1 MRAASLH
8 IAICAGWQPALRQH
22 PKDNY
27 KRETQTML
35 KAFFTS
41 ATGMRAQEL
50 LIDNTA
56 NNLANVNTTG
66 FKRSHMEFAD
76 LIYDVTKLPGAPTSD
91 GQTAPIGLQ
100 IGNGVRPVGTTNVFT
115 QGVPTETGIPTHMSI
130 EGDGFFRVTMPDGN
144 PAYTRDGSFVLNADG
159 LMVNGDGRLMEP
171 NITIPNTAEEI
182 TIAATGEVS
191 YLENGTI
198 STAGTIQLYRFANL
212 AGLRQLGGNL
222 YAASEA
228 SGPEITGTAGSTG
241 FGSLRQGSLEGSNVE
256 VVSEMVSLITAQR
269 AYEINSRAIRA
280 GDEMLSTTS
289 QIIR

>member
-1 MRAASLH
+1 
-8 IAICAGWQPALRQH
+8 
-22 PKDNY
+22 
-27 KRETQTML
+27 ML

-76 LIYDVTKLPGAPTSD
+76 LIYDVSKSPGAPTSQ

-100 IGNGVRPVGTTNVFT
+100 IGNGVRAVGTTNVFT
-115 QGVPTETGIPTHMSI
+115 QGVPVDSGPETHMSI
-130 EGDGFFRVTMPDGN
+130 EGPGFFKVTMPDGSS
-144 PAYTRDGSFVLNADG
+144 AYTRDGSFLPNAEG
-159 LMVNGDGRLMEP
+159 LLVNGDGRPLEP
-171 NITIPNTAEEI
+171 NITIPNTAEQVNI
-182 TIAATGEVS
+182 TSTGDVS
-191 YLENGTI
+191 YVENNVQSI
-198 STAGTIQLYRFANL
+198 AGTIELYKFSNS

-222 YAASEA
+222 FSATEA
-228 SGPEITGTAGSTG
+228 SGAEIAGAPSSTG
-241 FGSLRQGSLEGSNVE
+241 FGSIRPKSLEGSNVE

-280 GDEMLSTTS
+280 GDEMLSNTS
-289 QIIR
+289 QLVR